1 MFAEFITFARKEL
14 KMRGKAISWRFLTA
28 SNLVLLCLLLMVITF
43 GCKEK
48 TEEVTRKEQTKE
60 IVGEELADGLAF
72 DLSEVSISDLSQI
85 FVSRYFLRGQ
95 SAYCKEKPS
104 IMVKYPRL
112 KSDKPLY
119 GSVHFDGASAESKGR
134 GMYHFIL
141 DESAG
146 TGRGYNRLY
155 LDHNC
160 DLYLR
165 NEKPLKPTKN
175 PLDEALQGYSF
186 LEQEVYFESFELTF
200 DFGNAGK
207 HAIEI
212 MPRLRIY
219 QGGRS
224 NLNFIATKARKG
236 EIEIGEAKYDALL
249 GYKYYIGRPFD
260 QTGTSFYLIPK
271 KEPQRTTTWSG
282 GDNLK
287 KAMHVIG
294 GKYYRFATT
303 PTGDK
308 LFVRP
313 YKGQLGTFEIG
324 AGGRNIQEIAVQG
337 SLRSEE
343 TAIAIGGETER
354 GWPKP
359 AKSCRLPVG
368 DYLPAMVT
376 ITLGRLRISVSENY
390 HTDGQPRGRG
400 SRPDIYGIKI
410 REDKP
415 YVFDFSNK
423 PEVMF
428 ASPAKDHR
436 VKLDQEL
443 MVKAVLIDPVLDI
456 MIRHLDDTTRKQK
469 KEYLTSDGQKRT
481 YERDVSLDPKVI
493 ITRADGEKVAEGVM
507 PFG

>member
-1 MFAEFITFARKEL
+1 
-14 KMRGKAISWRFLTA
+14 MRGKTISWRSLTA
-28 SNLVLLCLLLMVITF
+28 DSLGLLCLLLMVITF

-60 IVGEELADGLAF
+60 IVSEELADELAF
-72 DLSEVSISDLSQI
+72 ELSEVSIFDLSQI

-119 GSVHFDGASAESKGR
+119 GSVHFAGASAESKGR
-134 GMYHFIL
+134 DMYHFIL

-146 TGRGYNRLY
+146 TGRGYNRLH

-160 DLYLR
+160 DLNLT

-175 PLDEALQGYSF
+175 PLDETLQRYSL

-207 HAIEI
+207 HAIDI
-212 MPRLRIY
+212 MPRLRID

-224 NLNFIATKARKG
+224 NLNFIATKVRKG
-236 EIEIGEAKYDALL
+236 EIDIGGAKYDALL
-249 GYKYYIGRPFD
+249 GYTYYIGRPFD
-260 QTGTSFYLIPK
+260 QMGTSFYLIPK

-308 LFVRP
+308 LFARP
-313 YKGQLGTFEIG
+313 YKGPLGTFEVG

-337 SLRSEE
+337 SLRSED
-343 TAIAIGGETER
+343 TAVAVGGEMEH
-354 GWPKP
+354 GWPKA

-368 DYLPAMVT
+368 DYLPTMLN

-390 HTDGQPRGRG
+390 HADGQPRGRG
-400 SRPDIYGIKI
+400 SHPDVYGIKI
-410 REDKP
+410 RKDKP

-428 ASPAKDHR
+428 ASPTKDHR
-436 VKLDQEL
+436 VKLGQEL
-443 MVKAVLIDPVLDI
+443 TVKAVLIDPELDI
-456 MIRHLDDTTRKQK
+456 MIRGLDDTTQKQK
-469 KEYLTSDGQKRT
+469 KEYVTSDGEKRT
-481 YERDVSLDPKVI
+481 YERNLSLDPKVV
-493 ITRADGEKVAEGVM
+493 ITRLDGTVVSEGIM